1 MDRTSIIQ
9 IPKKE
14 LTMRKIILTLCFLMA
29 APLCAQA
36 ASDIIATYKYADG
49 SMVTLC
55 TRDANRVRMDTSPT
69 SYMLL
74 KDRKVYSVS
83 RDDEGQW
90 HVMDMDKIKSTGG
103 VTSMFGGDSTPKEYA
118 VRYEKTGKTE
128 KVAGYKGTIY
138 TAVTFEDGKVVSR
151 EEIVLGTHSNLK
163 RLTDGWIA
171 MASRM
176 AEMNQAFDDS
186 LEEARKMGYGGML
199 RYGNDMRLSK
209 LQVRNLKASYYELPS
224 GAQQVQ
230 MAPQQTQQQ
239 PQQQSDGS
247 LSDDAKEIGQDA
259 KQTTKDEIKDSVRD
273 AISDLFN

>member
-1 MDRTSIIQ
+1 MLRPCSARDSA
-9 IPKKE
+9 PKK
-14 LTMRKIILTLCFLMA
+14 
-29 APLCAQA
+29 
-36 ASDIIATYKYADG
+36 
-49 SMVTLC
+49 
-55 TRDANRVRMDTSPT
+55 
-69 SYMLL
+69 
-74 KDRKVYSVS
+74 
-83 RDDEGQW
+83 
-90 HVMDMDKIKSTGG
+90 
-103 VTSMFGGDSTPKEYA
+103 YA

-128 KVAGYKGTIY
+128 KVAGYKGAVY

-151 EEIVLGTHSNLK
+151 EEIVLGTHSNIK

-239 PQQQSDGS
+239 SDDGS
-247 LSDDAKEIGQDA
+247 LSDDAREIGQDA
-259 KQTTKDEIKDSVRD
+259 KQATKDELKDSVRD